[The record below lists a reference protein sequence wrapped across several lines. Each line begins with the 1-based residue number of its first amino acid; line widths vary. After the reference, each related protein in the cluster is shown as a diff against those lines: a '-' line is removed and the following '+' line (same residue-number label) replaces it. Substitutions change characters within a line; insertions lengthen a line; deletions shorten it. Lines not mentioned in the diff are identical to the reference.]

1 MTSFSVKTGTLQ
13 AFSGVL
19 ADGGHSIDLA
29 SAFSSTAR
37 TYVDTYVPVPYDAG
51 DLYSDIY
58 LNNQSVCQALQ
69 SSTTAVGTL
78 LTQSAQTLASSATA
92 YARLDE
98 QAAAQLDAAYPGKAA
113 AVPAVVSGIALNAGL
128 VNPEPSLAGV
138 PSQDAPVPDMVQWV
152 MDKAGWAS
160 ITGLALKLAS
170 LFGLDPVGELTK
182 SVVGDYGELAQA
194 GHAAEVIGER
204 PDDAPPVVLTPHAGE
219 WEALTGGPPDADR
232 FDAVRRMAA
241 ATGAVVLLKGSTT
254 IVADPSGTF

>member
-37 TYVDTYVPVPYDAG
+37 TY
-51 DLYSDIY
+51 LYSDIY

-194 GHAAEVIGER
+194 GHAAEALASFER
-204 PDDAPPVVLTPHAGE
+204 VAAETILSG
-219 WEALTGGPPDADR
+219 
-232 FDAVRRMAA
+232 AA
-241 ATGAVVLLKGSTT
+241 AMLSSV
-254 IVADPSGTF
+254 FQ